1 MSPRTNSDLES
12 KEDCRRFDPR
22 LYANIGSWLGR
33 LLCACP
39 HALSLTISAQQ
50 ARRQQTMSAS
60 LLHHGELAE
69 ADRGEASALS
79 LSPRTRCESCP
90 SAPTKPA
97 SNSINPHLLPA
108 MGVWLGRKGASSPRT
123 GRDLRRAASP
133 QAIDYEQISLPPW
146 GVRWGGL
153 PRDGCLARASSSLKV
168 PPGSTSRCSTRRW
181 RCYA

>member
-108 MGVWLGRKGASSPRT
+108 MGSLAGAERCFVSTHGPRPSTSSKSTSDRLRADFSSAMGSSLGRTAQ
-123 GRDLRRAASP
+123 GRLSCACFIQP
-133 QAIDYEQISLPPW
+133 
-146 GVRWGGL
+146 
-153 PRDGCLARASSSLKV
+153 
-168 PPGSTSRCSTRRW
+168 
-181 RCYA
+181 